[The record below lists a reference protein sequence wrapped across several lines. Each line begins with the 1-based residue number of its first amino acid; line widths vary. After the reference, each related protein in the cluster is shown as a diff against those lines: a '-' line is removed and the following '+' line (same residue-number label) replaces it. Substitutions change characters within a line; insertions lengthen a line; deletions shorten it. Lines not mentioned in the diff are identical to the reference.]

1 MIMLTTCNDDDDVID
16 CIIQNRQ
23 ELIKSVTMISRELK
37 RDHDVV
43 SVLNDWIL
51 HHPLNWQH
59 QDGHIMQDG
68 HIKMDISIDFR

>member
-1 MIMLTTCNDDDDVID
+1 MVWNMIMLTTCNDDDDVID

-51 HHPLNWQH
+51 HHPLN
-59 QDGHIMQDG
+59 
-68 HIKMDISIDFR
+68 